1 VCGPPEFVKLRAM
14 QEVVSDAVANK
25 ERSLITSQF
34 TAIAERVR
42 AESPTW
48 VEWLGALVTAVLLIL
63 SFPNFS
69 LSFLAWVALVPLLIA
84 VSHRPSPIKA
94 FILGWTSGALF
105 FYVSCYWLTYSMI
118 HYGGL
123 PVVVAYLLL
132 LPGGIVMGLF
142 PASFATAV
150 AVLAKRWRVLSL
162 VLAPAIWAAAEW
174 LRLGITG
181 QLWNA
186 LGYSQAGAFNNYF
199 IQPASWGGVYAVSFL
214 ILCVNAG
221 VALFVLY
228 RTQRALIAS
237 VLLVVGA
244 IIAIFISY
252 QAKPVPPTSGPSSLY
267 VVAVQPNV
275 PMSLLKTTDELKDLL
290 DRHLILSKQGLDH
303 LPNDRVP
310 RLVIWPESPM
320 NFTYAGDKEFQAL
333 TTNFTSLNHTYLI
346 LNSLEPAPGDGGFN
360 SALLINEDGRLI
372 SQYDKIRLLPFGEYV
387 PLPQWLPGASLIRG
401 LVGDFTP
408 GTRYTVMQIGA
419 VRAGVFICIESAY
432 PSIARRLS
440 YDGAGL
446 LINISNDG
454 YLGPTAVMRQHL
466 ANAVFR
472 AVENGR
478 EVLRV
483 TNSGITANISPD
495 GLVQEPTEAF
505 RPDVRTW
512 KINPALTHDTFYLKH
527 GDVFVA
533 FCLALSILAISLSIL
548 GIRNRPRQRELR

>member
-1 VCGPPEFVKLRAM
+1 MVGGSLLNSRPM
-14 QEVVSDAVANK
+14 QEVVSNGVTGE
-25 ERSLITSQF
+25 ERSLTTSRLK
-34 TAIAERVR
+34 AIAARIR
-42 AESPTW
+42 AESPTR
-48 VEWLGALVTAVLLIL
+48 VEWLGALITSVLLIL

-69 LSFLAWVALVPLLIA
+69 LPFLAWFALVPLLITIY
-84 VSHRPSPIKA
+84 RQPSPIRA
-94 FILGWTSGALF
+94 FILGWACGSVF
-105 FYVSCYWLTYSMI
+105 FYASCYWLTYSMI

-142 PASFATAV
+142 PACFAA
-150 AVLAKRWRVLSL
+150 AIAIVLKQRGVMGL
-162 VLAPAIWAAAEW
+162 VLAPLIWSSCEW

-186 LGYSQAGAFNNYF
+186 LGYSQAGFLNNYL

-214 ILCVNAG
+214 ILCVNAAVAIVVVSRTKKTLLAG
-221 VALFVLY
+221 VFLFAVVATVVVLSN
-228 RTQRALIAS
+228 RTR
-237 VLLVVGA
+237 
-244 IIAIFISY
+244 
-252 QAKPVPPTSGPSSLY
+252 PVTQSSGLPSLY

-275 PMSLLKTTDELKDLL
+275 SMSPIKTADETRALLE
-290 DRHLILSKQGLDH
+290 RHLSLSKEGLATF
-303 LPNDRVP
+303 PNDGVP

-320 NFTYAGDKEFQAL
+320 NFTYASNKDFQTL
-333 TTNFTSLNHTYLI
+333 TANFTTANHTFLI
-346 LNSLEPAPGDGGFN
+346 LNSLEPAPNDGGFN
-360 SALLINEDGRLI
+360 SALLINQEGRLI

-408 GTRYTVMQIGA
+408 GTRYTVMPVGP

-440 YDGAGL
+440 HDGAGL

-454 YLGPTAVMRQHL
+454 YLGPTAVMKQHL
-466 ANAVFR
+466 SNAVFR
-472 AVENGR
+472 AVENRR

-483 TNSGITANISPD
+483 TNSGITADIKAD
-495 GLVQEPTEAF
+495 GLVQQPTEAF
-505 RPDVRTW
+505 QPDVRTW
-512 KINPALTHDTFYLKH
+512 KINSATSHDPFYTLH

-533 FCLALSILAISLSIL
+533 TCLALSIVVVFLSIL
-548 GIRNRPRQRELR
+548 GIRKQQGAR